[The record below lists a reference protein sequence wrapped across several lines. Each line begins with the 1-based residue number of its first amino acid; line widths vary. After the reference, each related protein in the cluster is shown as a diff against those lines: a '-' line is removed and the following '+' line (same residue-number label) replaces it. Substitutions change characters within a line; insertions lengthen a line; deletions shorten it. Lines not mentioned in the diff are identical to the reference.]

1 MGENLVIVESPAKAK
16 TIEKILGKDYKVLS
30 SFGHIRDLSKK
41 NLGIDIENG
50 FVPKYEVS
58 ADKKKVVAELKAES
72 AKAKTVW
79 LASDEDREGEAI
91 AWHLQE
97 TLKLDKKNTKRIVF
111 HEITPSAIL
120 NAIDNP
126 REVNLDLVMAQQ
138 ARRVMDRLVGF
149 ELSPILWKKIKPSLS
164 AGRVQSV
171 ALRLIVEKEREIMD
185 FQAKSYYKVE
195 GLFLHENPEGTS
207 VKIKGNLDKK
217 LSTPEDVNNFLN
229 KCIQCVFTISS
240 IEKKETD
247 RVPAPPFTTSSLQQ
261 EASRKYGLPVGRT
274 MAIAQKLYEEGLIT
288 YMRTDS
294 TNLSKLALAASK
306 TWIEETFGEK
316 YHKTRQYKTKTKGA
330 QEAHEAIRPT
340 NIARTS
346 ITGTDQE
353 KKLYDL
359 IWKRTVASQMSNAHI
374 EKTEADISGDKITEK
389 FIVTGTNILF
399 DGFLK
404 LYMES
409 RDDESE
415 NDEDVILPSMKVGEN
430 VDRVQISASGKY
442 SVHPARYSEA
452 TLVKKMEELGIGRPS
467 TYAPTISTLH
477 QRGYIVRQNRPGEI
491 KNVTT
496 YVLKGNDITSSQ
508 KKESFGAE
516 KNRLCPE
523 DIGILVTDF
532 LEKSFPT
539 IMDYG
544 FTAKVEEDFDKI
556 AAGEMLWNKSV
567 ESFYKPFHSKVE
579 ETENETE
586 HVRARREIG
595 HDPKTGKIVIARI
608 GKFGSLVQL
617 GADDDPDKKFASLDK
632 GQLIETVTLEEAM
645 KLLALPRKVGQYE
658 GVDIICSKGRF
669 GPYLKYGSHNI
680 SLHKG
685 MSPYDLTLED
695 AISLIQ
701 ESKTAEAKKN
711 IKSFPESDIFI
722 LNGRYGPYIKHDGKN
737 FRIPKKQDPESLTL
751 EDCLKIIE
759 NSKKSTSK
767 K

>member
-41 NLGIDIENG
+41 NLGIDIEKG
-50 FVPKYEVS
+50 FTPKYEVS
-58 ADKKKVVAELKAES
+58 PDKKKVVAELKAES

-97 TLKLDKKNTKRIVF
+97 TLKLDRENTKRIVF

-120 NAIDNP
+120 NAIENP

-138 ARRVMDRLVGF
+138 ARRVLDRLVGF

-171 ALRLIVEKEREIMD
+171 ALRLIVEKEREIMG
-185 FQAKSYYKVE
+185 FEPKSYYKVE
-195 GLFLHENPEGTS
+195 GLFLHKNPEGTS
-207 VKIKGNLDKK
+207 VKVKGSLDKK
-217 LSTPEDVNNFLN
+217 LSTVAEVEDFLD
-229 KCIQCVFTISS
+229 KCRQCVFTVSS
-240 IEKKETD
+240 IEKKETE

-261 EASRKYGLPVGRT
+261 EASRKFGLPVGRT
-274 MAIAQKLYEEGLIT
+274 MSIAQKLYEEGLIT

-294 TNLSKLALAASK
+294 TNLSKLALGASK
-306 TWIEETFGEK
+306 KWIEETLGEK
-316 YHKTRQYKTKTKGA
+316 YHKARQYKTKTKGA

-340 NIARTS
+340 NISRTS
-346 ITGTDQE
+346 IDGTDQE

-359 IWKRTVASQMSNAHI
+359 IWKRTVASQMSNAQI
-374 EKTEADISGDKITEK
+374 EKTEADIAGDRINNK
-389 FIVTGTNILF
+389 FVVTGTNILF

-409 RDDESE
+409 RDDEPE
-415 NDEDVILPSMKVGEN
+415 NDEDVILPSMQVGEN
-430 VDRVQISASGKY
+430 VERVEISAIGKY
-442 SVHPARYSEA
+442 SIHPARYSEA

-496 YVLKGNDITSSQ
+496 YVLSGEDIAV
-508 KKESFGAE
+508 KHKNESFGAE
-516 KNRLCPE
+516 KNKLCPE
-523 DIGILVTDF
+523 DIGMVVTDF

-544 FTAKVEEDFDKI
+544 FTAKVEGDFDKI
-556 AAGEMLWNKSV
+556 AEGKMVWNKSV
-567 ESFYKPFHSKVE
+567 EAFYKPFHSKVE
-579 ETENETE
+579 ETVNETD
-586 HVRARREIG
+586 HVKARREIG

-608 GKFGSLVQL
+608 GKYGSLVQL

-632 GQLIETVTLEEAM
+632 GQLIENVTLEEAM
-645 KLLALPRKVGQYE
+645 KLLALPRTLGQYE
-658 GVDIICSKGRF
+658 GVDIVCSKGRF
-669 GPYLKYGSHNI
+669 GPYLKYGDHNI
-680 SLHKG
+680 SLKKG
-685 MSPYDLTLED
+685 MSPYDLKLDE
-695 AISLIQ
+695 AIDLIE
-701 ESKTAEAKKN
+701 ESKKSEAKKN
-711 IKSFPESDIFI
+711 IKSFPESDIFV
-722 LNGRYGPYIKHDGKN
+722 LNGRYGPYIKHAGKN
-737 FRIPKKQDPESLTL
+737 FRIPKKQNPESLSL
-751 EDCLKIIE
+751 EDCMKIIE
-759 NSKKSTSK
+759 NVHNTASKK
-767 K
+767 